1 MGNKQRMPIR
11 AEGPHVGTDPVSVR
25 TRDDKDGIR
34 YAVGRPNWQRDGQTR
49 GLSLHAGLRPEWE
62 SLSNQTRVLNKSL
75 SLPTR
80 MR

>member
-49 GLSLHAGLRPEWE
+49 GLSLLPPPAANN
-62 SLSNQTRVLNKSL
+62 SLLHKHRRYVG
-75 SLPTR
+75 
-80 MR
+80 